1 MKATLKRV
9 LLPLICSAFVVVLD
23 QITKNIVSGYG
34 VSLNDTYIIPHLLQY
49 NYLHNTGA
57 GMGTLSGGGWFLIP
71 VTAIA
76 IVLGIVAIFSK
87 WGKES
92 LLFTWSLALVI
103 GGGIGNLIDRIFVGY
118 VTDFMLFPVSWFP
131 FSFNVADVAVSV
143 GGAMLILY
151 LLIDTV
157 KAKKEEKEKKTSP
170 QNEVQD
176 GE

>member
-92 LLFTWSLALVI
+92 LL
-103 GGGIGNLIDRIFVGY
+103 
-118 VTDFMLFPVSWFP
+118 
-131 FSFNVADVAVSV
+131 
-143 GGAMLILY
+143 
-151 LLIDTV
+151 
-157 KAKKEEKEKKTSP
+157 
-170 QNEVQD
+170 
-176 GE
+176 